1 MGDAMIRL
9 DRVGAWIALVIC
21 ACGAGA
27 WADEPSTAPAVEADQ
42 TNPARAMYELAKP
55 SLVGVKY
62 TFSSE
67 LGMRDLTA
75 AGVVIGED
83 GLVMIPIWAVLPT
96 MVPDDQMKNFK
107 IILPSD
113 SEDETEIDATLQGRD
128 ERSNVAFVRAN
139 TSQKWKAMKFA
150 DQPLQIG
157 QTLYSVGL
165 LPKNSGYK
173 AHVTTV
179 RVSARLRGPVP
190 QILVDGNLAG
200 TGSLVLDERGE
211 AVGYV
216 HPTRFEDFFLDRP
229 DNPDAIP
236 MVTSPPHMF
245 IPTIDFMQSL
255 NDPPTPQKPI
265 VIPWI
270 GLMQLKGLEKEEA
283 EYFGLKNQPA
293 IQIGD
298 VVKDSPAD
306 KAGLKPLDIIVKMNG
321 QPLERGD
328 LSTELAEIVSRKIE
342 RLKVGDVITLSL
354 IHARG
359 DTPREAMLTLAARP
373 SQEWAA
379 HRFYAKDLGFVVRDV
394 VFSDTYRRKITAAST
409 GVVVALLRPQA
420 AAQAAKLGE
429 NDLITQMNGKPVTG
443 IEQFKKDYLQFRKD
457 RPSDPVVLEASK
469 QDGREETIN
478 IEPPQNGV
486 VPGGGENTP

>member
-1 MGDAMIRL
+1 MIRL
-9 DRVGAWIALVIC
+9 DRAGACIALVVC
-21 ACGAGA
+21 VCTVAA
-27 WADEPSTAPAVEADQ
+27 WGDEPTTAPATEAQQ
-42 TNPARAMYELAKP
+42 TNPARAMYDLAKP

-67 LGMRDLTA
+67 LGMRDLVA
-75 AGVVIGED
+75 AGVIIRDD
-83 GLVMIPIWAVLPT
+83 GLVMIPIWAVLPA

-113 SEDETEIDATLQGRD
+113 TEDETEIDATLQGRD

-139 TSQKWKAMKFA
+139 TPQKWKAIKFT
-150 DQPLQIG
+150 DETVNIG
-157 QTLYSVGL
+157 QTLYSVGM
-165 LPKNSGYK
+165 LPKNAGYK
-173 AHVTTV
+173 AHVTKV
-179 RVSARLRGPVP
+179 MVSARLRGPVP
-190 QILVDGNLAG
+190 QVLVDGNLAG
-200 TGSLVLDERGE
+200 TGAVVLDDRGE

-216 HPTRFEDFFLDRP
+216 HPTRLGDFFLDNP
-229 DNPDAIP
+229 DNPEAIP

-245 IPTIDFMQSL
+245 IPTLDFLQSL
-255 NDPPTPQKPI
+255 NDPPTLEKPI

-328 LSTELAEIVSRKIE
+328 LSTELPEIVSRKID
-342 RLKVGDVITLSL
+342 RLKVGDVVTFSI

-359 DTPREAMLTLAARP
+359 DTPRDVALTLAARP
-373 SQEWAA
+373 QQEWAA

-394 VFSDTYRRKITAAST
+394 VFADTYRRKISQATS

-443 IEQFKKDYLQFRKD
+443 VDQFKKDYQQFRKD
-457 RPSDPVVLEASK
+457 RPNDPVVLEALR
-469 QDGREETIN
+469 QDGREETVN

-486 VPGGGENTP
+486 VPGAGENAP